1 MLKIFLQYVI
11 IFHVG
16 IVNKPSERLVKYNNY
31 FKGGK
36 TMKTQKHFKKITAL
50 LLVMILAV
58 SSFAFPASAAQTT
71 KANYIGGYTTMQLLN
86 SAGWN
91 KIYMHAVNADGDE
104 LSGVFPGI
112 EVKEISLDRIGRK
125 VYIAVIPEE
134 VTEIYFNDGGSNRTD
149 VITDFKNGS
158 YKILSQRDGQDYCEL
173 MLDADYGE
181 GKTIWLKKHDG
192 WDQTFITPKDKDRN
206 PLFDSPLDI
215 TSYQTY
221 KYSDDSRYYML
232 TLPADY
238 KSFTITNGN
247 ESLSGWPQYSYQRF
261 DYESMFDPDEG
272 YYEAIH
278 GNYLNNISVEWFTKY
293 KYGDADLDSE
303 ISINDVTKIQSVLAS
318 LREPM
323 STLNS
328 GVADTDGDGAVTISD
343 ATAIQYYLASLSG
356 SERTG
361 REYRRAE
368 NYGMHDY
375 FCINNNCGWDKIY
388 LYALD
393 ADDNPICGDFPGY
406 LLTKTETYNKNH
418 HYTDI
423 PKNAAKLIFSNGN
436 GEYSTPVDPSQVP
449 ERDPVRVGQYEY
461 KTYYVD
467 ITDQKNEEGRNIC
480 EIKYSVSY
488 IIVDP

>member
-1 MLKIFLQYVI
+1 
-11 IFHVG
+11 
-16 IVNKPSERLVKYNNY
+16 
-31 FKGGK
+31 
-36 TMKTQKHFKKITAL
+36 MKTQKHFKKITAL

-58 SSFAFPASAAQTT
+58 SSFAFPASAAETT

-86 SAGWN
+86 SAGWS

-112 EVKEISLDRIGRK
+112 EVKEIFLDHIGRK

-158 YKILSQRDGQDYCEL
+158 YKILSQRDGQDYCEC
-173 MLDADYGE
+173 MLDEDYGE

-221 KYSDDSRYYML
+221 RYSDDSRYYML

-368 NYGMHDY
+368 NYGVHDY

-467 ITDQKNEEGRNIC
+467 ITDQKDEEGRNIC

>member
-1 MLKIFLQYVI
+1 
-11 IFHVG
+11 
-16 IVNKPSERLVKYNNY
+16 
-31 FKGGK
+31 
-36 TMKTQKHFKKITAL
+36 
-50 LLVMILAV
+50 
-58 SSFAFPASAAQTT
+58 
-71 KANYIGGYTTMQLLN
+71 
-86 SAGWN
+86 
-91 KIYMHAVNADGDE
+91 
-104 LSGVFPGI
+104 
-112 EVKEISLDRIGRK
+112 
-125 VYIAVIPEE
+125 
-134 VTEIYFNDGGSNRTD
+134 
-149 VITDFKNGS
+149 
-158 YKILSQRDGQDYCEL
+158 
-173 MLDADYGE
+173 
-181 GKTIWLKKHDG
+181 
-192 WDQTFITPKDKDRN
+192 
-206 PLFDSPLDI
+206 
-215 TSYQTY
+215 
-221 KYSDDSRYYML
+221 
-232 TLPADY
+232 
-238 KSFTITNGN
+238 
-247 ESLSGWPQYSYQRF
+247 
-261 DYESMFDPDEG
+261 
-272 YYEAIH
+272 
-278 GNYLNNISVEWFTKY
+278 
-293 KYGDADLDSE
+293 
-303 ISINDVTKIQSVLAS
+303 
-318 LREPM
+318 M

>member
-1 MLKIFLQYVI
+1 
-11 IFHVG
+11 
-16 IVNKPSERLVKYNNY
+16 
-31 FKGGK
+31 
-36 TMKTQKHFKKITAL
+36 MKTRKHFKKITAL
-50 LLVMILAV
+50 LLVLIMAV
-58 SSFAFPASAAQTT
+58 SSFAFSASAA
-71 KANYIGGYTTMQLLN
+71 KYNELNYNGGYTTMQLLN
-86 SAGWN
+86 SAGWS

-112 EVKEISLDRIGRK
+112 EVKEIFLDRIGRK

-238 KSFTITNGN
+238 KSFTITNGS
-247 ESLSGWPQYSYQRF
+247 ESLGASPWYSYQRF
-261 DYESMFDPDEG
+261 DYEFLFDPEEG
-272 YYEAIH
+272 YYEAIF
-278 GNYLNNISVEWFTKY
+278 GNYLYNINNAWFTKY

-368 NYGMHDY
+368 NYGVHDY

-393 ADDNPICGDFPGY
+393 ADDNPICGDSPGY

-449 ERDPVRVGQYEY
+449 ERDPVRFGQYEY
-461 KTYYVD
+461 KNYYVD
-467 ITDQKNEEGRNIC
+467 ITDQKDEEGRNIC

-488 IIVDP
+488 IITDP

>member
-1 MLKIFLQYVI
+1 MKI
-11 IFHVG
+11 
-16 IVNKPSERLVKYNNY
+16 
-31 FKGGK
+31 
-36 TMKTQKHFKKITAL
+36 QKHFKKNTAL
-50 LLVMILAV
+50 LLVLILAV
-58 SSFAFPASAAQTT
+58 SSFALPASAA
-71 KANYIGGYTTMQLLN
+71 KDSDPKFSGSYTTMQLLN
-86 SAGWN
+86 SAGWS

-112 EVKEISLDRIGRK
+112 EVKEMFLDRIGRK
-125 VYIAVIPEE
+125 VYIAVIPEN

-149 VITDFKNGS
+149 VITDFKNGLF
-158 YKILSQRDGQDYCEL
+158 KILSQKDGQEYCEC
-173 MLDADYGE
+173 MLDEDYGE
-181 GKTIWLKKHDG
+181 GKTIWLQKHDG

-206 PLFDSPLDI
+206 PLYDSPLDI

-221 KYSDDSRYYML
+221 RYTDDSRYYML

-238 KSFTITNGN
+238 KSFTITNGS
-247 ESLSGWPQYSYQRF
+247 ESLGASPWYSYQRF
-261 DYESMFDPDEG
+261 DYTLLEDIDNGGF
-272 YYEAIH
+272 YETIVS
-278 GNYLNNISVEWFTKY
+278 NYLYNISNAWFTKY
-293 KYGDADLDSE
+293 QYGDADLDSE
-303 ISINDVTKIQSVLAS
+303 ISINDVTKIQSVLAA
-318 LREPM
+318 LRDPM

-467 ITDQKNEEGRNIC
+467 ITDQKNEEGHNIC

>member
-1 MLKIFLQYVI
+1 
-11 IFHVG
+11 
-16 IVNKPSERLVKYNNY
+16 
-31 FKGGK
+31 
-36 TMKTQKHFKKITAL
+36 MKTQKHFKKITAL
-50 LLVMILAV
+50 LLVLILAV

-86 SAGWN
+86 SAGWS

-112 EVKEISLDRIGRK
+112 EVKEIFLDRIGRK

-158 YKILSQRDGQDYCEL
+158 YKILSQRDGQEYCEC
-173 MLDADYGE
+173 MLDEDYGE

-192 WDQTFITPKDKDRN
+192 WDQTLITPKDKDRN

-221 KYSDDSRYYML
+221 RYTDDSRYYML

-238 KSFTITNGN
+238 KSFTITNGS
-247 ESLSGWPQYSYQRF
+247 ESLGASPWYSYQRF
-261 DYESMFDPDEG
+261 DYTLLEDIDNGGF
-272 YYEAIH
+272 YETIVS
-278 GNYLNNISVEWFTKY
+278 NYLYNISNAWFTKY
-293 KYGDADLDSE
+293 QYGDADLDSE
-303 ISINDVTKIQSVLAS
+303 ISINDVTKIQSVLAA
-318 LREPM
+318 LRDPM

-368 NYGMHDY
+368 NYGVHSLR
-375 FCINNNCGWDKIY
+375 ISNNAGWDKVY
-388 LYALD
+388 VYALD
-393 ADDNPICGDFPGY
+393 ADDNPICGDSPGY
-406 LLTKTETYNKNH
+406 LLTKKYIDYDFSSHSNLYY
-418 HYTDI
+418 YTTNI
-423 PKNAAKLIFSNGN
+423 PKNAVKLIFSNGK
-436 GEYSTPVDPSQVP
+436 GEYSTPVDPSLALEDEP
-449 ERDPVRVGQYEY
+449 IIIGPHEY
-461 KTYYVD
+461 KRYYID
-467 ITDQKNEEGRNIC
+467 ITNQKNEEGRNIN
-480 EIKYSVSY
+480 EVKYFTTL
-488 IIVDP
+488 ILTD

>member
-1 MLKIFLQYVI
+1 
-11 IFHVG
+11 
-16 IVNKPSERLVKYNNY
+16 
-31 FKGGK
+31 
-36 TMKTQKHFKKITAL
+36 MKTRKHFKKITAL
-50 LLVMILAV
+50 LLVLIMAV
-58 SSFAFPASAAQTT
+58 SSFAFSASAA
-71 KANYIGGYTTMQLLN
+71 KYNELNYNGGYTTMQLLN
-86 SAGWN
+86 SAGWS

-112 EVKEISLDRIGRK
+112 EVKEIFLDRIGRK
-125 VYIAVIPEE
+125 VYIAVIHEE

-232 TLPADY
+232 TLPEDY

-328 GVADTDGDGAVTISD
+328 GVADTDGDGIVTISD
-343 ATAIQYYLASLSG
+343 ATAIQYYLASLNG

-368 NYGMHDY
+368 KGGVRNYFGID
-375 FCINNNCGWDKIY
+375 NNCGWDQVY

-393 ADDNPICGDFPGY
+393 ADDNPICGDYPGY
-406 LLTKTETYNKNH
+406 LLTRTEVYNQNH
-418 HYTDI
+418 YYADI
-423 PKNAAKLIFSNGN
+423 PRNAVKLVLSNGK

-449 ERDPVRVGQYEY
+449 EPDPVRYGQYEY
-461 KTYYVD
+461 RFYYVD

-480 EIKYSVSY
+480 EIKYSVTY

>member
-1 MLKIFLQYVI
+1 
-11 IFHVG
+11 
-16 IVNKPSERLVKYNNY
+16 
-31 FKGGK
+31 
-36 TMKTQKHFKKITAL
+36 MKTRKHFKKITAL
-50 LLVMILAV
+50 LLVLIMAV
-58 SSFAFPASAAQTT
+58 SSFAFSASAA
-71 KANYIGGYTTMQLLN
+71 KYNELNYNGGYTTMQLLN
-86 SAGWN
+86 SAGWS

-112 EVKEISLDRIGRK
+112 EVKEIFLDRIGRK

-328 GVADTDGDGAVTISD
+328 GVADTDGDGIVTISD
-343 ATAIQYYLASLSG
+343 ATAIQYYLASLNG

-368 NYGMHDY
+368 KGGVRNYFGID
-375 FCINNNCGWDKIY
+375 NNCGWDQVY

-393 ADDNPICGDFPGY
+393 ADDNPICGDSPGY

-418 HYTDI
+418 YYTDI
-423 PKNAAKLIFSNGN
+423 PKNAVKLIFSNGK

>member
-1 MLKIFLQYVI
+1 
-11 IFHVG
+11 
-16 IVNKPSERLVKYNNY
+16 
-31 FKGGK
+31 
-36 TMKTQKHFKKITAL
+36 MKTRKHFKKITAL

-58 SSFAFPASAAQTT
+58 SSFAFPASAAETT

-86 SAGWN
+86 SAGWS

-112 EVKEISLDRIGRK
+112 EVKEIFLDRIGRK
-125 VYIAVIPEE
+125 LFTAVIPEE

-149 VITDFKNGS
+149 VITDFKNGLF
-158 YKILSQRDGQDYCEL
+158 KILSQKDGQEYCEC
-173 MLDADYGE
+173 MLDEDYGE

-206 PLFDSPLDI
+206 PLYDSPLDI

-221 KYSDDSRYYML
+221 RYTDDSRYYML

-238 KSFTITNGN
+238 KSFTITNGS
-247 ESLSGWPQYSYQRF
+247 ESLGASPWYSYQRF
-261 DYESMFDPDEG
+261 DYTLLEDIDNGGF
-272 YYEAIH
+272 YETIVS
-278 GNYLNNISVEWFTKY
+278 NYLYNISNAWFTKY
-293 KYGDADLDSE
+293 QYGDVDLDSE
-303 ISINDVTKIQSVLAS
+303 ISINDVTKIQSVLAA
-318 LREPM
+318 LRDPM

-328 GVADTDGDGAVTISD
+328 EVADTDGDGAVTISD
-343 ATAIQYYLASLSG
+343 ATAIQYYLASLNG
-356 SERTG
+356 GERTG
-361 REYRRAE
+361 LEYRRAE
-368 NYGMHDY
+368 NYGMHTLGVS
-375 FCINNNCGWDKIY
+375 NKSGWNKVY
-388 LYALD
+388 VYALD
-393 ADDNPICGDFPGY
+393 ADDNPICGDSPGY

-418 HYTDI
+418 YYTDI
-423 PKNAAKLIFSNGN
+423 PKNAVKLIFSNGK
-436 GEYSTPVDPSQVP
+436 GEYSATLDPSQVP

>member
-1 MLKIFLQYVI
+1 
-11 IFHVG
+11 
-16 IVNKPSERLVKYNNY
+16 
-31 FKGGK
+31 
-36 TMKTQKHFKKITAL
+36 MKTQKHFKKITAL
-50 LLVMILAV
+50 LLVLILAV
-58 SSFAFPASAAQTT
+58 SSFAFPVSATQTT

-86 SAGWN
+86 SAGLS

-112 EVKEISLDRIGRK
+112 EVKEIFLDHIGRK

-149 VITDFKNGS
+149 VITDFKNGLF
-158 YKILSQRDGQDYCEL
+158 KILSQKDGQEYCEC
-173 MLDADYGE
+173 MLDEDYGE

-192 WDQTFITPKDKDRN
+192 WDQTLITPKDKDRN

-221 KYSDDSRYYML
+221 RYTDGSRYYML
-232 TLPADY
+232 TLPADFR
-238 KSFTITNGN
+238 SFIITNGS
-247 ESLSGWPQYSYQRF
+247 ESLGASAWYSYQRF
-261 DYESMFDPDEG
+261 DYTLLEDIDNGGF
-272 YYEAIH
+272 YETIVS
-278 GNYLNNISVEWFTKY
+278 NYLYNISNAWFTKFRF
-293 KYGDADLDSE
+293 GDVDLDSE
-303 ISINDVTKIQSVLAS
+303 ISINDVTKIQSVLAA
-318 LREPM
+318 LRDPM

-467 ITDQKNEEGRNIC
+467 ITDQKNEEGHNIC